1 MEFEK
6 IDHFDEKIGGFVFVT
21 DGDQDFL
28 DDPPPSPLTFKR
40 GSLSSIPSLNSDT
53 SSLDD
58 GEKSRKKGLSSF
70 LTKIRKPFICFP
82 HRL

>member
-6 IDHFDEKIGGFVFVT
+6 IDHFDEKLGGFVFVT

-28 DDPPPSPLTFKR
+28 DEPPPNPSTFKR
-40 GSLSSIPSLNSDT
+40 GSLSSDT

-58 GEKSRKKGLSSF
+58 GEKLRKRSLSSF
-70 LTKIRKPFICFP
+70 LTKIR
-82 HRL
+82 RLSPLSLPR